1 MKKKKRRKMKRKHG
15 EDTPDPHQDAP
26 PPTKKPT
33 LPVSWRRHHRRRSD
47 GSSRSEKERKRGKEK
62 KKRREGE
69 KTKIERGRE
78 EIISPNHQHP
88 VPRRGR
94 LREFGLAQEMLS
106 AFHNV
111 GGDMKQLVQSPKSSS
126 SIILFRLM
134 MWIL

>member
-1 MKKKKRRKMKRKHG
+1 MGVRGVRR
-15 EDTPDPHQDAP
+15 
-26 PPTKKPT
+26 
-33 LPVSWRRHHRRRSD
+33 
-47 GSSRSEKERKRGKEK
+47 RGKEK

-111 GGDMKQLVQSPKSSS
+111 GGDMKQVSLIFS
-126 SIILFRLM
+126 L
-134 MWIL
+134 